1 MTIGLPEI
9 QILAGLITVLL
20 SGGLLIAATGY
31 RKQRKQEPIDMETAA
46 VINARTA
53 GDMALAIAK
62 QQESSMLVLREDL
75 KVLRSEHTNTREEL
89 RDLRKSFLSI
99 ISWLRD
105 LFDNW
110 DEHRLSDDPPKLPP
124 GVYLWKD

>member
-1 MTIGLPEI
+1 MTVGLPEL
-9 QILAGLITVLL
+9 QILAGLMTVLL

-62 QQESSMLVLREDL
+62 QQENSMLVLREDL
-75 KVLRSEHTNTREEL
+75 KALRSEHTSTREEL

-110 DEHRLSDDPPKLPP
+110 DEHRLSANPPKLPP

>member
-1 MTIGLPEI
+1 MTIGLPEL
-9 QILAGLITVLL
+9 QILAGFMTILL
-20 SGGLLIAATGY
+20 SGGLLIAITGY

-75 KVLRSEHTNTREEL
+75 KALRSEHTGTREEL
-89 RDLRKSFLSI
+89 RDLHKSFLSI

-110 DEHRLSDDPPKLPP
+110 DEHRLSDYPPKLPP